1 MKRFKIAALIGIV
14 VLALAGAYIL
24 GQNSSGGE
32 TQILTAK
39 IDGQDYIVGTVNDGV
54 QEIDQ
59 MAIFAL
65 LLANA
70 EDPGIVR
77 TAQALGFRGPM
88 SIQEIQARQQE
99 VQNAPSD
106 APDRF

>member
-1 MKRFKIAALIGIV
+1 MKRFKITALISIV

-24 GQNSSGGE
+24 GQNSNSAE
-32 TQILTAK
+32 PQILTAK
-39 IDGQDYIVGTVNDGV
+39 IDGQDYIVGSVTDGV

-70 EDPGIVR
+70 EDQGIKR
-77 TAQALGFRGPM
+77 AAEAIGFRGPM
-88 SIQEIQARQQE
+88 SIQELQSRQTQGE
-99 VQNAPSD
+99 T
-106 APDRF
+106 PDDP